1 MAQGMRGS
9 DGARP
14 ACFMGLHSPHL
25 QHLLTNP
32 EFEIVEGMLVD
43 LLYALSQGEGE
54 VSQGAQMSPL
64 VFTLL
69 EQRGE
74 KNSFTVANMN
84 LSAAGACPMYPPT
97 CVLLR
102 WR

>member
-1 MAQGMRGS
+1 MGGS

-14 ACFMGLHSPHL
+14 ASFMGSHSPHL
-25 QHLLTNP
+25 QRLLTNP
-32 EFEIVEGMLVD
+32 EFEIVEGMFVD

-74 KNSFTVANMN
+74 KNSFAVANMN
-84 LSAAGACPMYPPT
+84 LSAAGACPMS
-97 CVLLR
+97 
-102 WR
+102 